1 MNKQLFNTTT
11 EKNLELL
18 FQQYHI
24 YLDSIEKNSDRR
36 NSAVKLYIMINAWLL
51 SFMGVIIQ
59 TVKLNTLPTILP
71 ILIVWIAI
79 SVIFYYLI
87 KSYKQLNT
95 GKFELIHKIE
105 EKLPLNL
112 YAYEWVVL
120 GEGKDKNKYFPF
132 SHIEKRLPIILGGVY
147 SLLLLCVI
155 VYQIIT
161 SCVCK

>member
-1 MNKQLFNTTT
+1 MWKVLFNGDS
-11 EKNLELL
+11 NQELL
-18 FQQYHI
+18 FNQYEL
-24 YLDSIEKNSDRR
+24 YLNSVEKNSDRR

-59 TVKLNTLPTILP
+59 TEKFNTLPTILP

-105 EKLPLNL
+105 EKLSLNL
-112 YAYEWVVL
+112 YAYEWIVL
-120 GEGKDKNKYFPF
+120 GEGKK
-132 SHIEKRLPIILGGVY
+132 
-147 SLLLLCVI
+147 
-155 VYQIIT
+155 
-161 SCVCK
+161 

>member
-1 MNKQLFNTTT
+1 MPDYSRL
-11 EKNLELL
+11 
-18 FQQYHI
+18 
-24 YLDSIEKNSDRR
+24 
-36 NSAVKLYIMINAWLL
+36 W
-51 SFMGVIIQ
+51 GVIIQ
-59 TVKLNTLPTILP
+59 TEKFNTLPTILP

-112 YAYEWVVL
+112 YAYEWIVL
-120 GEGKDKNKYFPF
+120 GEGKNKNKYFPF
-132 SHIEKRLPIILGGVY
+132 SHIEKRLPIILGGIY